1 MKRALLLI
9 LSIGMLYS
17 CTNTKSEQTYGGVKF
32 EGIYFET
39 EAGLV
44 EAHKYKLEVPAGGG
58 EYDFEMAAVRPFDEG
73 TLELSYGFVDVIQ
86 TVVSIAPD
94 ADNYYRG
101 TLHLTVPKNNTD
113 QNRSVDV
120 RLYSRTGMRCA
131 IMTISQEKGF

>member
-1 MKRALLLI
+1 MKRVLLFI
-9 LSIGMLYS
+9 FCIGMLFS
-17 CTNTKSEQTYGGVKF
+17 CAKSDYILGGVKY

-44 EAHKYKLEVPAGGG
+44 EAHNYKLEVPAGGG
-58 EYDFEMAAVRPFDEG
+58 EYDFNMAAIREFNEG
-73 TLELSYGFVDVIQ
+73 TQERSFGFVDVIQ
-86 TVVSIAPD
+86 TVVSTAPD

-120 RLYSRTGMRCA
+120 RIYSQTQWQLCA